1 MMGFATLFLG
11 VAILAGADSVAGF
24 VLLGTSSLLWL
35 VLVVLLRLTV
45 LSRLRFMRD
54 AWQHVRQHP
63 EGVIPQQQQP
73 LLPTAVRHLDIG
85 IAAWEH
91 FTELLFLAGL
101 AGLAW
106 VAFTF

>member
-1 MMGFATLFLG
+1 MMGFATLLLG
-11 VAILAGADSVAGF
+11 VAILAGADSPAGF
-24 VLLGTSSLLWL
+24 VLLGASSLLWL
-35 VLVVLLRLTV
+35 VMVVLLRLTI

-54 AWQHVRQHP
+54 TWQHVQHHP
-63 EGVIPQQQQP
+63 EGVIHAQERH
-73 LLPTAVRHLDIG
+73 LLPTALRHLDIG

-106 VAFTF
+106 AAFTF